1 MSEEAKQA
9 TPHRDLIDQLL
20 DSRIPKSEREHAAAR
35 EISELSVREAHLR
48 ARVAELEAACRA
60 SIEWDDREKD
70 HGVSFYER
78 MELCERAFAMV
89 RAALE
94 GKSDE

>member
-35 EISELSVREAHLR
+35 EISGLSVREAHLR
-48 ARVAELEAACRA
+48 ARVAELEAENEILRR
-60 SIEWDDREKD
+60 D
-70 HGVSFYER
+70 
-78 MELCERAFAMV
+78 
-89 RAALE
+89 AALE